1 MPNSFNYLSSFRQ
14 PDAAPGS
21 GWILPEN
28 SRWSYCGRIVADY
41 ISSGYWEFEF
51 SLTEEAIR
59 QKLTRAQIV
68 KDFYA
73 QKA

>member
-1 MPNSFNYLSSFRQ
+1 MDSSRKFAMELLR
-14 PDAAPGS
+14 ANRRR
-21 GWILPEN
+21 LY
-28 SRWSYCGRIVADY
+28 SR
-41 ISSGYWEFEF
+41 GYWEFEF
-51 SLTEEAIR
+51 ALTEEAIR

>member
-1 MPNSFNYLSSFRQ
+1 MDSSRKFAMELLR
-14 PDAAPGS
+14 A
-21 GWILPEN
+21 
-28 SRWSYCGRIVADY
+28 IVADY
-41 ISSGYWEFEF
+41 ISRGYWEFEF